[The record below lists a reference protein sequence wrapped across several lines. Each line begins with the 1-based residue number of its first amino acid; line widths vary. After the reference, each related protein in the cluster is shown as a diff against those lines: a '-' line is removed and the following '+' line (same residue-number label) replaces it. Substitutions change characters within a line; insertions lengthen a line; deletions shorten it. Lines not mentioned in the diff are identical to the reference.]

1 MKIFFSP
8 IFKFVVCKAI
18 QQGFTLTKLSFVTPM
33 YVNVL
38 KYELSRIAD
47 PNDPTIFVI
56 SATHCEV

>member
-8 IFKFVVCKAI
+8 IFKFFVCKAI
-18 QQGFTLTKLSFVTPM
+18 QQGFTLTKLSFETSM

-47 PNDPTIFVI
+47 PNDPTRFV
-56 SATHCEV
+56 